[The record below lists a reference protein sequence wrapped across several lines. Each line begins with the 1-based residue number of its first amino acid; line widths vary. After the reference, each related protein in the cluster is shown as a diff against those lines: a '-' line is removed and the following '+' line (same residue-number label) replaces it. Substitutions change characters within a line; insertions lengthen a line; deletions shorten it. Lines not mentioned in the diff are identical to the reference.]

1 MPDIG
6 RITIIGGHI
15 RPDQIERIVT
25 VGCDWWDGVIGC
37 SLIGVGWIHLS
48 SRARCEHGGLCFA
61 LLMSGRTR
69 WLDVTQLQIR
79 IDVCD
84 VSDSSFVVCLCVF
97 DCVLLVAL
105 ELVKGDFLGGEALNR
120 QLSDSI
126 GRNRMFKGFCGEGH
140 GLVAFSDHDP
150 KMLPYRTFDHSP

>member
-1 MPDIG
+1 MGASSRLDVI
-6 RITIIGGHI
+6 
-15 RPDQIERIVT
+15 
-25 VGCDWWDGVIGC
+25 DG
-37 SLIGVGWIHLS
+37 LIGVGWIHLS

-84 VSDSSFVVCLCVF
+84 VSDSSCVVCLCVF

-105 ELVKGDFLGGEALNR
+105 ELEKGDFDCVILKAR
-120 QLSDSI
+120 
-126 GRNRMFKGFCGEGH
+126 
-140 GLVAFSDHDP
+140 
-150 KMLPYRTFDHSP
+150 PYTNSCQTASVGTGCSRVSVVKVTGW